1 MVITAFSSILLV
13 AMGFFAGVAYSNNKI
28 SKETD
33 ISTTSRVIQDLC
45 APSLIKDYCQ
55 SEMMKYGGTMT
66 DPKELVKLSVQL
78 VSHSLQLALKDAEP
92 LKATTME
99 PMAKRALEI
108 CDIKINTA
116 MGDLNRSVTEIDK
129 FEPATGEKQIDNLKT
144 WIEATL
150 TFQEVCI
157 DAFSNITGPDGHKM
171 RMILQLSGMAACNSM
186 AVIEGWTKL
195 LEKTNP
201 VPGAAHRRLL
211 GGGASNKND
220 FPEWVSPTQR
230 KLLQATPSNIKP
242 DIVVAQDGSGQF
254 KTVNEAIKSIGPNYK
269 TPFVIYIK
277 AGVYNEQVIVPNALS
292 GIMFIGDGPTKTKI
306 TGNKNYKEGY
316 HTQDTPTV
324 AIMAPGF
331 MAKDMGFENTAG
343 PEGFQAVAFLSQS
356 DYSVYYNCQFDG
368 YQDTL
373 CPLAYRQFY
382 RDCVISGTIDF
393 IFGVARTVIQG
404 GTLVVRKPMDNQQN
418 VVTAEGRQDPNGVSA
433 IVIMNSHIT
442 ADPAYLPVKN
452 QFPTYLG
459 RPWKNFS
466 RTVIMHTVIDDIITP
481 AGWVP
486 WDARWGLDTLYYA
499 EFENTGPGSNT
510 QGRVT
515 WPGIKHITPQ
525 EAEQFTPVKFYA
537 EGDSWIKDA
546 NVPYTAGMS

>member
-1 MVITAFSSILLV
+1 
-13 AMGFFAGVAYSNNKI
+13 
-28 SKETD
+28 
-33 ISTTSRVIQDLC
+33 
-45 APSLIKDYCQ
+45 
-55 SEMMKYGGTMT
+55 MMKYGGTMT

-92 LKATTME
+92 LKATTTE

-230 KLLQATPSNIKP
+230 KLLQATPTDP
-242 DIVVAQDGSGQF
+242 AGVPADMVVAQDGSGQY
-254 KTVNEAIKSIGPNYK
+254 KSIMQAISAIPKKHK
-269 TPFVIYIK
+269 TPFVIKVK
-277 AGVYNEQVIVPNALS
+277 AGVYKEHVLIPKYADGIV
-292 GIMFIGDGPTKTKI
+292 MIGDGPTKTRV
-306 TGNKNYKEGY
+306 TGSKNFAAGVQ
-316 HTQDTPTV
+316 TSDTATFAVV
-324 AIMAPGF
+324 APNFVARN
-331 MAKDMGFENTAG
+331 MGFENTAG
-343 PEGFQAVAFLSQS
+343 PEGHQAVAYRSRS
-356 DYSVYYNCQFDG
+356 DNSVLYNCAFDG

-373 CPLAYRQFY
+373 YAQAYRQFY
-382 RDCVISGTIDF
+382 RDCTITGTIDF
-393 IFGVARTVIQG
+393 VFGTATTVLQNCKLI
-404 GTLVVRKPMDNQQN
+404 VRKPLPNQACI
-418 VVTAEGRQDPNGVSA
+418 VTAEGKKDPNGDSA
-433 IVIMNSHIT
+433 IVLQGCHIT
-442 ADPAYLPVKN
+442 SDPAYFPVRHTNKA
-452 QFPTYLG
+452 YLG
-459 RPWKNFS
+459 RPWKEYSTTIVMNS
-466 RTVIMHTVIDDIITP
+466 ILDDLIAP
-481 AGWVP
+481 EGWLP
-486 WDARWGLDTLYYA
+486 WVGDFGLNTLFYA
-499 EFENTGPGSNT
+499 EFENKGAGSA
-510 QGRVT
+510 QGGRVT
-515 WPGIKHITPQ
+515 WKGIRKLTAAQ
-525 EAEQFTPVKFYA
+525 VETFTPAKLYV
-537 EGDSWIKDA
+537 EGDDWIRAA
-546 NVPYTAGMS
+546 NVPYVAGFMKA

>member
-1 MVITAFSSILLV
+1 MD
-13 AMGFFAGVAYSNNKI
+13 KI
-28 SKETD
+28 
-33 ISTTSRVIQDLC
+33 
-45 APSLIKDYCQ
+45 
-55 SEMMKYGGTMT
+55 
-66 DPKELVKLSVQL
+66 
-78 VSHSLQLALKDAEP
+78 
-92 LKATTME
+92 
-99 PMAKRALEI
+99 
-108 CDIKINTA
+108 
-116 MGDLNRSVTEIDK
+116 
-129 FEPATGEKQIDNLKT
+129 TGEDQ
-144 WIEATL
+144 
-150 TFQEVCI
+150 
-157 DAFSNITGPDGHKM
+157 
-171 RMILQLSGMAACNSM
+171 
-186 AVIEGWTKL
+186 
-195 LEKTNP
+195 P